1 MIDCYLA
8 IKASPKMNDNTAIC
22 AKGTKGVEGAEA
34 DRQAA
39 PSEIAVRK
47 EEGGGEGT
55 MKRGG
60 DPALS
65 SSRSK

>member
-1 MIDCYLA
+1 MQ
-8 IKASPKMNDNTAIC
+8 
-22 AKGTKGVEGAEA
+22 KGTKGVSGGGA

-39 PSEIAVRK
+39 PEEIDDC
-47 EEGGGEGT
+47 EERRRRREGT

-60 DPALS
+60 DPALN